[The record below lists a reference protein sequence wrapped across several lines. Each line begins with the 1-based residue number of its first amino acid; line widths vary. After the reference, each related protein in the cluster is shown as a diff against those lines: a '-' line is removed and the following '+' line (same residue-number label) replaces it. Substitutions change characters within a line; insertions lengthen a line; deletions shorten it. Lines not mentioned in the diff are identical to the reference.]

1 MEFAFDFV
9 PPAISP
15 LAALAVIVTAFVAAA
30 LTAALGLG
38 GGLVLLAVMG
48 SLLPPVAVIPVHGI
62 AQLGS
67 NAGRAILQFR
77 HILWPVFAAF
87 TVGGVLGAALGGQF
101 AVNMPGWLLKLG
113 VAVFIMLTLYGP
125 RLRVPQPGPRLF
137 FATGLVGTF
146 LTLFFGATGP
156 IAATV
161 IGAAQFDRFATT
173 ATHGACMLAQ
183 HGLKV
188 MTFGL
193 LGFAYAPWIPFLVVV
208 LTAGFAGTFLG
219 TRLLHHLPEKTFR
232 RAFRLVLTLIAVQ
245 LAFSGLRGLLAG
257 L

>member
-1 MEFAFDFV
+1 MEFAFGFI
-9 PPAISP
+9 PPELGPWAAIT
-15 LAALAVIVTAFVAAA
+15 VIATAFLSAA

-38 GGLVLLAVMG
+38 GGLILLAVMG
-48 SLLPPVAVIPVHGI
+48 SFLPPVAVIPVHGI

-77 HILWPVFAAF
+77 HIVWPVFAAF
-87 TVGGVLGAALGGQF
+87 TAGGVLGAALGGQL

-113 VAVFIMLTLYGP
+113 VALFIILTLYGP
-125 RLRVPQPGPRLF
+125 KLRVPPPGPRLF

-161 IGAAQFDRFATT
+161 IGAAKFDRFATT

-193 LGFAYAPWIPFLVVV
+193 LGFAYAPWVPFLAVV
-208 LTAGFAGTFLG
+208 LAAGFVGTFLG
-219 TRLLHHLPEKTFR
+219 TRLLRRLPEKTFR
-232 RAFRLVLTLIAVQ
+232 TAFRIVLTLIALQ
-245 LAFSGLRGLLAG
+245 LAVAG
-257 L
+257 AREVLTG